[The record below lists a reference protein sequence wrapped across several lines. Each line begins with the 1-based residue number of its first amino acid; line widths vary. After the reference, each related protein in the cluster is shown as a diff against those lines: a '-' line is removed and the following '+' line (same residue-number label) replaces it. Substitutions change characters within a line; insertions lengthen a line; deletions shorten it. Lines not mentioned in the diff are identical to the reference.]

1 MRYLVK
7 EASWPNGKLN
17 FYASFLSLNYT
28 LITGWISLVV
38 LKFTSTEW
46 LSDLSVTLIS

>member
-7 EASWPNGKLN
+7 EASWHNGKLN

-38 LKFTSTEW
+38 LQFTSTEW